1 MQHDYTWEDIADGV
15 LNMPNIEEALKY
27 QGEFKRLS
35 ITMYS
40 DKVPTVGDIVLIAG
54 IFFICKGHYDVT
66 TTEEAEEGL
75 SYSKVC
81 FETCEM

>member
-1 MQHDYTWEDIADGV
+1 MQYDYTWEDIADSV
-15 LNMPNIEEALKY
+15 LNMPNIEDSLKY

-40 DKVPTVGDIVLIAG
+40 DKVPIVGDIVLIAG

-66 TTEEAEEGL
+66 TTQEYEEGL

-81 FETCEM
+81 FESCE